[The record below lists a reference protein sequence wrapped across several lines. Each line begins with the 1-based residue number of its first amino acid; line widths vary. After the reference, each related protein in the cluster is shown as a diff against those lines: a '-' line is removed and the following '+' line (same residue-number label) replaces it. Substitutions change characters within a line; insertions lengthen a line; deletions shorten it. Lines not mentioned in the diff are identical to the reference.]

1 MPLATAHPYTLL
13 LPDFAGP
20 LDLLLRLIEKDE
32 LQITTI
38 SLAAVADQYL
48 AYVRDLV
55 DPDPLT
61 VAEFLAIAA
70 QLLLIKSRALL
81 PRPEPPVV
89 VAAEDSGEQLARQLR
104 EYQQFKQAAAQLR
117 AWENEGRR
125 TWERLAPPPQPAVA
139 PPALPPHNAASL
151 VQALQRRLR
160 LLTNEAQPAVNLPAP
175 KVITIAEVAEL
186 LHGRLLGQAFISFED
201 ILNIATTRAEVIVTL
216 WTVLELFKRRIINV
230 EQATLFDTISIGRGE
245 RFGEPWRE

>member
-1 MPLATAHPYTLL
+1 MPLATAHPYTLQ

-48 AYVRDLV
+48 AYVRDLA

-81 PRPEPPVV
+81 PRPDPPV
-89 VAAEDSGEQLARQLR
+89 AIPDEDSGEQLARQLK
-104 EYQQFKQAAAQLR
+104 EYQRFKQAAAQLR

-125 TWERLAPPPQPAVA
+125 TWERLTPPPQP
-139 PPALPPHNAASL
+139 L
-151 VQALQRRLR
+151 
-160 LLTNEAQPAVNLPAP
+160 
-175 KVITIAEVAEL
+175 
-186 LHGRLLGQAFISFED
+186 
-201 ILNIATTRAEVIVTL
+201 
-216 WTVLELFKRRIINV
+216 
-230 EQATLFDTISIGRGE
+230 
-245 RFGEPWRE
+245 

>member
-1 MPLATAHPYTLL
+1 MPLATAHPYTLQ

-38 SLAAVADQYL
+38 SLAVVADQYL
-48 AYVRDLV
+48 AYVRNLA

-81 PRPEPPVV
+81 PRPEPPAVISE
-89 VAAEDSGEQLARQLR
+89 EDSGEQLARQLR
-104 EYQQFKQAAAQLR
+104 EYQRFKHAASQLR
-117 AWENEGRR
+117 EWETEGRR
-125 TWERLAPPPQPAVA
+125 TWERLTPPPQPAIA
-139 PPALPPHNAASL
+139 PPSLPPHNLASL
-151 VQALQRRLR
+151 VNALSRRLQ
-160 LLTNEAQPAVNLPAP
+160 LLTTVPEPVVSLPAP
-175 KVITIAEVAEL
+175 KVITLAEVVERLHQCL
-186 LHGRLLGQAFISFED
+186 LLRAFISFED
-201 ILNIATTRAEVIVTL
+201 VLNLATSRAEVIVTL
-216 WTVLELFKRRIINV
+216 WAVLELFKRQIISI
-230 EQATLFDTISIGRGE
+230 EQAGLFATISIGRGE

>member
-1 MPLATAHPYTLL
+1 MPLATAHPYTLQ

-32 LQITTI
+32 LEITTI

-48 AYVRDLV
+48 AYVRNLA

-89 VAAEDSGEQLARQLR
+89 VADADSGEQLARQLR
-104 EYQQFKQAAAQLR
+104 DYQRFKLAATQLR
-117 AWENEGRR
+117 EWESEGRR
-125 TWERLAPPPQPAVA
+125 TWERLTPPPQPAVA
-139 PPALPPHNAASL
+139 PPTLPPHNVASL
-151 VQALQRRLR
+151 VSALSRRLQ
-160 LLTNEAQPAVNLPAP
+160 LLTVVPEPVVNLPTP
-175 KVITIAEVAEL
+175 KVMTIAEVAER
-186 LHGRLLGQAFISFED
+186 LHQRLLGHAFISFED
-201 ILNIATTRAEVIVTL
+201 VLNLATSRAEVIVTL
-216 WTVLELFKRRIINV
+216 WTVLELFKRQIISL
-230 EQATLFDTISIGRGE
+230 EQPALFDPIGIGRGE